1 MIGAMA
7 SGTAVEQR
15 WTPLMETV
23 VEVTATDGPDKLVHF
38 PLTGE
43 PPVAMGMHGE
53 LAEHYKAAPGSFE
66 PRASTLDYVIAGLAA
81 CLTGTFRRALSGRDV
96 SFSPDDLKT
105 RAVGKLEVND
115 HGVVVIR
122 SVEVSYRLAGIPEAQ
137 RELAE
142 RAHRVHE
149 RGCPVSRS
157 LEGAFEVTTTLEF
170 V

>member
-1 MIGAMA
+1 MEAEQ
-7 SGTAVEQR
+7 AVKHR

-23 VEVTATDGPDKLVHF
+23 VEVTATGGPDKLVRF

-43 PPVAMGMHGE
+43 LPVAMGMHGE

-66 PRASTLDYVIAGLAA
+66 PHASTLDYVIAGLAA
-81 CLTGTFRRALSGRDV
+81 CLTGTFRRALSARNV
-96 SFSPDDLKT
+96 SFSPDDLET
-105 RAVGKLEVND
+105 RAVGKLEVNEND
-115 HGVVVIR
+115 VVVIR
-122 SVEVSYRLAGIPEAQ
+122 SVEVGYRLAGIPEAQ

-142 RAHRVHE
+142 RAHLVHE